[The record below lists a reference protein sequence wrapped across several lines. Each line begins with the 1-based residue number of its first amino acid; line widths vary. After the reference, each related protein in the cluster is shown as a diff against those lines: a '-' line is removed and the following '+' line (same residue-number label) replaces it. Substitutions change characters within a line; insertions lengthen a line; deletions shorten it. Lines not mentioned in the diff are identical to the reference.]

1 MSMQRSMF
9 AAYVDAF
16 FKKTVGKVTEFFN
29 GKKEES
35 PYLYEQ
41 MLDEEYSADLTW
53 NSTSLNH
60 SIVAADVVS
69 MDSSLPLKKRGTIRT
84 ASGDIAKIGI
94 KFMMKEKTIS
104 DVTVMRSK
112 GQKASDI
119 AAKILNNVPRAIKG
133 VKIRIEILFERALST
148 GIVLFEND
156 EQNDGTGVRAN
167 FGYAEANTFHAITA
181 GWADTANARP
191 LDDIRQLIDAANAN
205 SDKIEYFFLSEQYF
219 NYARKCEDVRKL
231 VADSNNQVVISAAN
245 LPVASRQKTLDALR
259 DEFNAEFRVVNNSF
273 KWEDEA
279 GNQQTIKPWEQ
290 GNVVGVPSFK
300 VGRLVHGT
308 LAEDLNRVAGV
319 TYEKSGFILVSEY
332 SHNEP
337 SLAEFT
343 SAQALAFPVIDDGQS
358 IYVLHADGTGTI
370 STDVDSLSF
379 TAAANNT
386 GKKVTVT
393 HSDKSWTAAVPASD
407 SWATVS
413 TSGNVITVKVSAN
426 SGSGAA
432 ERTTTLTITDED
444 GNKKEVT
451 ITQAA

>member
-1 MSMQRSMF
+1 M
-9 AAYVDAF
+9 YVEN
-16 FKKTVGKVTEFFN
+16 VN
-29 GKKEES
+29 NYES
-35 PYLYEQ
+35 KG
-41 MLDEEYSADLTW
+41 
-53 NSTSLNH
+53 
-60 SIVAADVVS
+60 V
-69 MDSSLPLKKRGTIRT
+69 
-84 ASGDIAKIGI
+84 IAKIGI

-148 GIVLFEND
+148 GVVLFEND
-156 EQNDGTGVRAN
+156 EQNDGTGVRAS
-167 FGYAEANTFHAITA
+167 FGYANFFHALA
-181 GWADTANARP
+181 AAWSDAANATP
-191 LDDIRQLIDAANAN
+191 LNDLRQLFDAANAN
-205 SDKIEYFFLSEQYF
+205 SDSIEYVMLSEQAF
-219 NYARKCEDVRKL
+219 NYMRKCVDVKEL
-231 VADSNNQVVISAAN
+231 VATANNQVIVSSST
-245 LPVASRQKTLDALR
+245 LPQPSRAKTLEALK
-259 DEFNAEFRVVNNSF
+259 DEFGAEFRIVNNSY

-290 GNVVGVPSFK
+290 GNVVAIPALK

-358 IYVLHADGTGTI
+358 IYVLHSDGTGVI
-370 STDVDSLSF
+370 STDVDKLTF

-386 GKKVTVT
+386 GKKVKVT
-393 HSDKSWTAAVPASD
+393 HADKAWTAAIPAAD
-407 SWATVS
+407 SWATATV
-413 TSGNVITVKVSAN
+413 SGNEITVKVSAN
-426 SGSGAA
+426 NGSGAA
-432 ERTTTLTITDED
+432 KRTTTLTITDAD
-444 GNKKEVT
+444 GNTKTVE
-451 ITQAA
+451 IEQAA

>member
-1 MSMQRSMF
+1 MSMQTSMF

-16 FKKTVGKVTEFFN
+16 FKKTVGKVTEYFN

-35 PYLYEQ
+35 GFLYEQ

-148 GIVLFEND
+148 GVVLFEND
-156 EQNDGTGVRAN
+156 EQNDGTGVRAS
-167 FGYAEANTFHAITA
+167 FGYANFFHALA
-181 GWADTANARP
+181 AAWSDAANATP
-191 LDDIRQLIDAANAN
+191 LNDLRQLFDAANAN
-205 SDKIEYFFLSEQYF
+205 SDSIEYVMLSEQAF
-219 NYARKCEDVRKL
+219 NYMRKCVDVKEL
-231 VADSNNQVVISAAN
+231 VATANNQVIVNSST
-245 LPVASRQKTLDALR
+245 LPQPSRAKTLEALK
-259 DEFNAEFRVVNNSF
+259 DEFGAEFRIVNNSY

-290 GNVVGVPSFK
+290 GNVVAIPALK

-358 IYVLHADGTGTI
+358 IYVLHSDGTGVI
-370 STDVDSLSF
+370 STDVDKLTF

-386 GKKVTVT
+386 GKKVKVT
-393 HSDKSWTAAVPASD
+393 HADKAWTAAIPAAD
-407 SWATVS
+407 SWATATV
-413 TSGNVITVKVSAN
+413 SGNEITVKVSAN
-426 SGSGAA
+426 NGSGAA
-432 ERTTTLTITDED
+432 KRTTTLTITDAD
-444 GNKKEVT
+444 GNTKTVE
-451 ITQAA
+451 IEQAA